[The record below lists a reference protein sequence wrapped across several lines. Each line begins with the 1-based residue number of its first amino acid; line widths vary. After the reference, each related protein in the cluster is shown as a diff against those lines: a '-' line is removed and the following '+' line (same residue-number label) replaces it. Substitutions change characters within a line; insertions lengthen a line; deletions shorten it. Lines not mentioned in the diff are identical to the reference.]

1 MLFLQQKQILM
12 MRKLA
17 LLIVACC
24 AAVGLMAEEK
34 TVASPSGELIVK
46 VLCEQGRA
54 TYQVEFDGVSVVQPS
69 ALGLNTSIGDLT
81 KGLSV
86 AGARESKVVKS
97 YEMSRTKAS
106 SSHFVANQLDVD
118 FVNAD
123 GVKFSVT
130 FLVDNHNIALR
141 YSIPRQKDNNPKRA
155 VVYSECTAF
164 DFPQHT
170 TTFLCP
176 QIGPEKGWEH
186 TKPSYEEDYEADA
199 QMDKPS
205 KYAHGY
211 TFPCL
216 FRIVDHSLP
225 MYDYEP
231 AYWVLVSET
240 GVSSAYCGSHL
251 SDYQKG
257 IGYTVAYP
265 DAGENGG
272 YGTAFAAIPLPGNT
286 PWRTIT
292 VGSTLEP
299 IVETTIPYDVVEP
312 MYEPTVDYRP
322 GRYTWSWLLWQDKS
336 VNYDDQV
343 KFIDLA
349 AAMGYEYCLVDNWW
363 DEQIGRERMAQLS
376 RYAQEKGVSLMLW
389 YNSNG
394 FANDAPQTPRQC
406 MNTAIARDREM
417 KWLQSIGVKG
427 IKVDFFGG
435 DKQETMRLYE
445 DILSDANRYGLQV
458 IFHGCTLPRGW
469 ERMYPNYVGS
479 EAVLASE
486 NLFFTQ
492 EHCDSE
498 GFELT
503 MHPFVRN
510 AVATM
515 DWGGVIMNRR
525 MAKDNNSRHYR
536 RTGDVFEMA
545 TGITNQCSINCIAIQ
560 PNNLDELPQFELD
573 FLKRI
578 PTMWDD
584 TQFIEG
590 YPGRYV
596 VMARRHGDTWYVA
609 ALNGTDKPITLLS
622 LDLSPFFTSS
632 DALTI
637 YLDEAAKKS
646 KKKAEPL
653 LPVSSMKPLKPN
665 GKGMV
670 KVTLQPKGGMII
682 CPQK

>member
-1 MLFLQQKQILM
+1 

-272 YGTAFAAIPLPGNT
+272 YGTAFAAIPPSGQYSVAHDNRW
-286 PWRTIT
+286 PHA
-292 VGSTLEP
+292 GA
-299 IVETTIPYDVVEP
+299 
-312 MYEPTVDYRP
+312 YR
-322 GRYTWSWLLWQDKS
+322 
-336 VNYDDQV
+336 
-343 KFIDLA
+343 
-349 AAMGYEYCLVDNWW
+349 
-363 DEQIGRERMAQLS
+363 
-376 RYAQEKGVSLMLW
+376 
-389 YNSNG
+389 
-394 FANDAPQTPRQC
+394 
-406 MNTAIARDREM
+406 
-417 KWLQSIGVKG
+417 
-427 IKVDFFGG
+427 
-435 DKQETMRLYE
+435 
-445 DILSDANRYGLQV
+445 
-458 IFHGCTLPRGW
+458 
-469 ERMYPNYVGS
+469 
-479 EAVLASE
+479 
-486 NLFFTQ
+486 
-492 EHCDSE
+492 
-498 GFELT
+498 
-503 MHPFVRN
+503 
-510 AVATM
+510 
-515 DWGGVIMNRR
+515 
-525 MAKDNNSRHYR
+525 
-536 RTGDVFEMA
+536 
-545 TGITNQCSINCIAIQ
+545 
-560 PNNLDELPQFELD
+560 
-573 FLKRI
+573 
-578 PTMWDD
+578 
-584 TQFIEG
+584 
-590 YPGRYV
+590 
-596 VMARRHGDTWYVA
+596 
-609 ALNGTDKPITLLS
+609 
-622 LDLSPFFTSS
+622 
-632 DALTI
+632 
-637 YLDEAAKKS
+637 
-646 KKKAEPL
+646 
-653 LPVSSMKPLKPN
+653 
-665 GKGMV
+665 
-670 KVTLQPKGGMII
+670 
-682 CPQK
+682 